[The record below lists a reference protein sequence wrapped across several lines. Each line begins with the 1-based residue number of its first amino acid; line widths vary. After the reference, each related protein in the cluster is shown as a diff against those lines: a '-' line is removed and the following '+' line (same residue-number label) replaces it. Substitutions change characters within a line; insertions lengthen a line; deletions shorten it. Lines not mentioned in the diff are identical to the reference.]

1 MVFEVI
7 KIQSWLI
14 HERPLMSFRSGNEL
28 VNNKLNNDLI
38 EKVSP
43 SDTFKAKHNYM
54 AHLNW
59 KKNVSKYMICMLYVW
74 FKTFYVSLFSYWVGK

>member
-14 HERPLMSFRSGNEL
+14 PERPLMSFRSGNEL

-38 EKVSP
+38 EKVSL

-59 KKNVSKYMICMLYVW
+59 KKKKCLNTWYMLYVRL
-74 FKTFYVSLFSYWVGK
+74 KTFYVSLFSYWVGK

>member
-1 MVFEVI
+1 
-7 KIQSWLI
+7 
-14 HERPLMSFRSGNEL
+14 MSFRSGNEL

-38 EKVSP
+38 EKVSL

-59 KKNVSKYMICMLYVW
+59 KKKCV
-74 FKTFYVSLFSYWVGK
+74 

>member
-1 MVFEVI
+1 MVFDVI
-7 KIQSWLI
+7 KIQSWLR

-38 EKVSP
+38 EKVSL

-59 KKNVSKYMICMLYVW
+59 KKMCLNTWYMLYVW

>member
-1 MVFEVI
+1 MVFKVI

-14 HERPLMSFRSGNEL
+14 PERPLMSFRSGNEL

-38 EKVSP
+38 EKVSL

-59 KKNVSKYMICMLYVW
+59 KKKMCLNTWYMLYVW